1 MSDST
6 GCNNGV
12 DSWVAITNLGFKER
26 KLDRK
31 GCIKNPAFEKK
42 KLDKE
47 RQASD
52 WFFLFSLLITTNVK
66 TKQIVWVQGTTF
78 NLQVLVF
85 VAALIHVKKDYYA
98 QAQSY

>member
-42 KLDKE
+42 LDKE

-52 WFFLFSLLITTNVK
+52 
-66 TKQIVWVQGTTF
+66 
-78 NLQVLVF
+78 
-85 VAALIHVKKDYYA
+85 
-98 QAQSY
+98 